1 MNMSE
6 RDRIRTKIKSIDSQR
21 WWGDDFDVRF
31 YLVSELKQLRKKI
44 ILDIGGGIG
53 IISSE
58 LNNTNFKINLDFSF
72 EDLKCC
78 RVKVDKEIHCICA
91 SMTNLP
97 FKKNCFDN
105 IICANLLEVAKQ
117 IDIENHQIADNNTIA
132 GYPTINQTINEIAR
146 VLKKDGMLFITTP
159 NNAHYKTIKLT
170 FNELK
175 KSISNI
181 FSDSKIYF
189 FNTYSKF
196 GKNRKLNM
204 ANVIPK
210 LSSKFSNPDKIIK
223 NLVED
228 KSINDYS
235 VSFFV
240 KARFSNDDLNR

>member
-1 MNMSE
+1 MNLSE
-6 RDRIRTKIKSIDSQR
+6 RDRIRAKIKSIDSRR

-31 YLVSELKQLRKKI
+31 YLISELKRLQENI
-44 ILDIGGGIG
+44 ILDVGGGIG

-58 LNNTNFKINLDFSF
+58 LHNTNRRINLDLSL

-78 RVKVDKEIHCICA
+78 RMKVDKEIHCVCA
-91 SMTNLP
+91 SITSLP

-105 IICANLLEVAKQ
+105 VICANLLEIAKQ
-117 IDIENHQIADNNTIA
+117 IDIENHYVSDDDTVAD
-132 GYPTINQTINEIAR
+132 YPTIKQTIYEIAS
-146 VLKKDGMLFITTP
+146 VLKNDGTLFITTP
-159 NNAHYKTIKLT
+159 NNAYYKTIKLT

-175 KSISNI
+175 NSISNI
-181 FSDSKIYF
+181 FSNSKIYF
-189 FNTYSKF
+189 FNTYSKI

-210 LSSKFSNPDKIIK
+210 LSSKFTDPDKIIK
-223 NLVED
+223 NLLEN

-240 KARFSNDDLNR
+240 KARLVNEANH